1 MAAKGGGGGGDGMP
15 GALKYQTW
23 TLKVPIHCEGCSR
36 KVKRV
41 LHSIDG
47 VFTISVDSQQ
57 HKVEVTGDVDSET
70 LIKKLTKSG
79 KQAELW
85 PEQKEKKSGK
95 SKNKDNKQEN
105 PKDSEDAGEEAPKD
119 VNGVEDDDDDDDDDG
134 ENQESENKETG
145 SATKEAG
152 AAGTGGK
159 KKKKKKKGKKNND
172 GGAGDGAAASNASNT
187 SNIPGTSSGFT
198 PPIPG
203 SMSMNPYPI
212 YYPTQAPGM
221 SYNAA
226 YPSPSASYYGASPM
240 HAYSY
245 SHPGSAYTFPP
256 PPADPIR
263 TYGDN
268 DHDYNDDNSGCSIM

>member
-1 MAAKGGGGGGDGMP
+1 MAAKGGDGMP

-85 PEQKEKKSGK
+85 PDQKEKKSSGK
-95 SKNKDNKQEN
+95 SKNKDNKQEK
-105 PKDSEDAGEEAPKD
+105 PKDSDDAGEEASKD
-119 VNGVEDDDDDDDDDG
+119 ANGVESEDDDGDDDG
-134 ENQESENKETG
+134 ENDASENKETG
-145 SATKEAG
+145 GANKEAG

-159 KKKKKKKGKKNND
+159 KKKKKKKGKKKND
-172 GGAGDGAAASNASNT
+172 GDTGDGAATGNT
-187 SNIPGTSSGFT
+187 PGTSSGFA
-198 PPIPG
+198 PPITG
-203 SMSMNPYPI
+203 SVSMNPFPSI
-212 YYPTQAPGM
+212 YYTPQIHGT

-226 YPSPSASYYGASPM
+226 YPSPSTSYYYGATPT

-245 SHPGSAYTFPP
+245 SHPGSAYALPP
-256 PPADPIR
+256 PSDPIK
-263 TYGDN
+263 TYVDD
-268 DHDYNDDNSGCSIM
+268 DHDYDDHDGGCSIV

>member
-1 MAAKGGGGGGDGMP
+1 MP
-15 GALKYQTW
+15 GGLKYQTW

-41 LHSIDG
+41 LQSIEG
-47 VFTISVDSQQ
+47 VFMVNIDSQQ

-105 PKDSEDAGEEAPKD
+105 PKDSEDAGEEASKD
-119 VNGVEDDDDDDDDDG
+119 VKGGESDEEEDDDDG
-134 ENQESENKETG
+134 ENHEPENKETG
-145 SATKEAG
+145 GATKEAG

-159 KKKKKKKGKKNND
+159 KKKKKKKNKKKND
-172 GGAGDGAAASNASNT
+172 GGTDDGAATGNT
-187 SNIPGTSSGFT
+187 PGTSSGFT
-198 PPIPG
+198 PLMTASV
-203 SMSMNPYPI
+203 SMNPNPYPI
-212 YYPTQAPGM
+212 HYPPQAFGM

-240 HAYSY
+240 HGYSY

-256 PPADPIR
+256 PSDPIR
-263 TYGDN
+263 SYVDD
-268 DHDYNDDNSGCSIM
+268 DHEYDDDNIGCSIM